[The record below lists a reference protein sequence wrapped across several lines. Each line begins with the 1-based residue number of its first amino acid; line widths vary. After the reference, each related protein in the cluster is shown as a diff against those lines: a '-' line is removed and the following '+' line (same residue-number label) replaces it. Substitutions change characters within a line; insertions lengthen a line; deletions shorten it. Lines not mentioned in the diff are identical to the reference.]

1 MPLRVGILG
10 GGQLGRYL
18 CLEARKLDME
28 TIVLTP
34 DPESPASLTA
44 DRLVI
49 GGLDSVDAAAQLAA
63 ASDVIT
69 FEIESIGPEVLSSLA
84 ETEKR
89 GEVRVAPG
97 VSVLQQLQN
106 KALQKAWLVRNG
118 LPTLPFR
125 ALPANYPEPERL
137 TRKFGLPLVQKAQ
150 LGGYDGRGVQI
161 IKSEEDMRNFW
172 PVPSVV
178 ETYLP
183 DAREIAVLVAR
194 SHDGSLM
201 AYPAVS
207 MTFDPVQNVL
217 LEVTS
222 PADVSTG
229 IAKRAEAI
237 ATYAV
242 ERLGGV
248 GLFAVE
254 MFLSVEQTLFIN
266 EISPR
271 VHNAGHHTLES
282 CPTSQ
287 FEQHLRA
294 IGGLPLGQ
302 VTPARPAIMR
312 NLLGATL
319 LGATT
324 ASQSE
329 PKLNADP
336 GATAENV
343 FVHWY
348 GKREPRPGRKMGHI
362 TCVQDEPAKARTL
375 LNATIETLAPQLAI
389 AS

>member
-1 MPLRVGILG
+1 
-10 GGQLGRYL
+10 
-18 CLEARKLDME
+18 
-28 TIVLTP
+28 
-34 DPESPASLTA
+34 
-44 DRLVI
+44 VI
-49 GGLDSVDAAAQLAA
+49 GGLDSVDAAAQLTA

-69 FEIESIGPEVLSSLA
+69 FEIESIGPEVLSYLA
-84 ETEKR
+84 DNEKR
-89 GEVRVAPG
+89 GKVRVAPG
-97 VSVLQQLQN
+97 VSVLQKLQN

-125 ALPANYPEPERL
+125 ALPATYPRPERL
-137 TRKFGLPLVQKAQ
+137 TQKFGLPLVQKAQ

-178 ETYLP
+178 ETFLP

-254 MFLSVEQTLFIN
+254 LFLSAEQTLFIN

-294 IGGLPLGQ
+294 IAGLPLGQ
-302 VTPARPAIMR
+302 VTQARPAIMR

-319 LGATT
+319 PGATLPDATT
-324 ASQSE
+324 ASQAE

-336 GATAENV
+336 GVTAENV

-362 TCVQDEPAKARTL
+362 TCVQEEPAEARNL

>member
-1 MPLRVGILG
+1 
-10 GGQLGRYL
+10 
-18 CLEARKLDME
+18 ME
-28 TIVLTP
+28 TIVLTA
-34 DPESPASLTA
+34 DPQSPASVTA

-69 FEIESIGPEVLSSLA
+69 FEIESIGPEVLSYLA
-84 ETEKR
+84 DTEKR
-89 GEVRVAPG
+89 GKVRVAPG
-97 VSVLQQLQN
+97 VSVLQKLQN

-125 ALPANYPEPERL
+125 TLPATYPRPERL
-137 TRKFGLPLVQKAQ
+137 TQKFGLPLVQKAQ

-161 IKSEEDMRNFW
+161 IKTEEDMRNFW

-194 SHDGSLM
+194 SRDGSLM

-254 MFLSVEQTLFIN
+254 LFLSAEQTLFIN

-271 VHNAGHHTLES
+271 VHNAGHHTFES

-294 IGGLPLGQ
+294 IAGLPLGQ

-312 NLLGATL
+312 NLLGA
-319 LGATT
+319 AT
-324 ASQSE
+324 ASQAE
-329 PKLNADP
+329 PPLNTNP
-336 GATAENV
+336 GVTAENV

-362 TCVQDEPAKARTL
+362 TCVQDESAAARNL
-375 LNATIETLAPQLAI
+375 LDATIETLAPRLAI

>member
-18 CLEARKLDME
+18 CQAARKLHME
-28 TIVLTP
+28 TIVLTS
-34 DPESPASLTA
+34 DPESPASHTA

-49 GGLDSVDAAAQLAA
+49 GSLDSVDAATRLTA

-69 FEIESIGPEVLSSLA
+69 FEIESIGPEVLLSLA
-84 ETEKR
+84 DAERR
-89 GEVRVAPG
+89 GKVRVAPG
-97 VSVLQQLQN
+97 VSVLQKLQN
-106 KALQKAWLVRNG
+106 KALQKKWLVRSG

-125 ALPANYPEPERL
+125 ALPATFPRPERL

-161 IKSEEDMRNFW
+161 LKTEEDMRNFW

-178 ETYLP
+178 EHYLP
-183 DAREIAVLVAR
+183 NAREIAVLVAR
-194 SHDGSLM
+194 GHDGSLM
-201 AYPAVS
+201 AYPPVS

-254 MFLSVEQTLFIN
+254 LFLSAEQTLFIN

-287 FEQHLRA
+287 FEQHIRA
-294 IGGLPLGQ
+294 IAGLPLGQ
-302 VTPARPAIMR
+302 VTQARPAIMR
-312 NLLGATL
+312 NLLGAT
-319 LGATT
+319 A
-324 ASQSE
+324 ASQTE

-336 GATAENV
+336 GARAENV

-362 TCVQDEPAKARTL
+362 TCLQDEPGTARTL